1 MISFFNLIYIVPNRF
16 ADEKIAVAILANID
30 GIPYFAFSERKLV
43 FAMTGF
49 TNDLKISL
57 RKGFRYMDVDVNK
70 IRRGEQA
77 LSLFDPPFAKKILAE
92 LAHKKRGVLVY
103 SDLFEI
109 NQPAKKRTQDQLF
122 DQLYRKFLQEDREIA
137 INKPK
142 SPSFKVRFRSFTAQA
157 KFKDFEANFVLQ
169 ANVYPYIY
177 SDVTIDLCR
186 KSHFFTVFQTVD
198 FSKTIQNIQNQ
209 VSQFRIIVQSLQQKS
224 ITEGLSTGRYYL
236 IYEPPTNTAKLALLN
251 ALKEEKKVGFK
262 MIRMSE
268 IKDTL

>member
-1 MISFFNLIYIVPNRF
+1 MNCFFTLIYLVPNRF
-16 ADEKIAVAILANID
+16 SAEKIAVAILANID
-30 GIPYFAFSERKLV
+30 GIPYFAASERKIA
-43 FAMTGF
+43 FATTGF
-49 TNDLKISL
+49 SNELKLSL
-57 RKGFRYMDVDVNK
+57 RKGFRYMDLDVNK

-109 NQPAKKRTQDQLF
+109 NQQNGSKTQNQLF
-122 DQLYRKFLQEDREIA
+122 DQLYRKFLQEDREIPA
-137 INKPK
+137 SKPK
-142 SPSFKVRFRSFTAQA
+142 SPSFKTRFRSFTTQV

-236 IYEPPTNTAKLALLN
+236 IYEPPTNSAKLALLN